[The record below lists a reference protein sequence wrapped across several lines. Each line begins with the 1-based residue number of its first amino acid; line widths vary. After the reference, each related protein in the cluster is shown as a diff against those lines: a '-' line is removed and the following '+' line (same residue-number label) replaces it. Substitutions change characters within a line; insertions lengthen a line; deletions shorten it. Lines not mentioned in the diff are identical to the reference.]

1 MCVCMYASSLQ
12 LSSSKEDAA
21 GEVKHSG
28 ELPGLGRRF
37 VNDDDNGGVVV

>member
-1 MCVCMYASSLQ
+1 MYALHLYSSE
-12 LSSSKEDAA
+12 EDDA